1 MRACLGA
8 AWKALTW
15 RKLLLLQALGQLAI
29 LFESTESHLFGTW
42 IGHPS
47 LGYASMALNVFLTLP
62 VALIADAALERGAKA
77 LYVYSLAIITTLP
90 LAGIASGAALWVYGL
105 IFGLSEAQANFS
117 PQALIET
124 SFHMYIYGAFVMLV
138 YMNQRTADRI
148 MENFRRA
155 ELRRVQLENQLVDSR
170 LATAEAQI
178 DPTML
183 FGALRDI
190 KWGYERSAPEAEVEL
205 NTLIQSLRTALAR
218 TVAVPDS
225 EAPKA

>member
-1 MRACLGA
+1 MRACLA
-8 AWKALTW
+8 SAWKALTW

-29 LFESTESHLFGTW
+29 LLESTESHLFGTW

-62 VALIADAALERGAKA
+62 VALIADAALEHGAKA
-77 LYVYSLAIITTLP
+77 RYTYPLAIVATLP
-90 LAGIASGAALWVYGL
+90 LAGIASGAALWIYGFV
-105 IFGLSEAQANFS
+105 FGLSEAQARLW
-117 PQALIET
+117 PRALIET

-155 ELRRVQLENQLVDSR
+155 ELRRVQLENQLIDSR

-183 FGALRDI
+183 FGALRNI

-205 NTLIQSLRTALAR
+205 NTLIQSLRAALAK
-218 TVAVPDS
+218 TVAVRDTEGS
-225 EAPKA
+225 TA